1 MVWLFILR
9 IFGKKTNRRS
19 IGLHE
24 YLITYD
30 DVLVRI
36 QIIYLV

>member
-9 IFGKKTNRRS
+9 IFGKKMNRRS

-24 YLITYD
+24 YLITC
-30 DVLVRI
+30 DVLIRI